1 MVVYRL
7 AQKMAENEFHLNPED
22 VPTPQHPPSAEPN
35 AAEGSSSD
43 PSGLSP
49 SQREVLERCLHA
61 LTHAKNDSHIL
72 AALLLVNNSLSSSST
87 LYRLIHT
94 IPIPEPNIYCI
105 AHCYLLCLD
114 HKVVSSRTAGYR
126 DATSDF

>member
-22 VPTPQHPPSAEPN
+22 VPTPQHPPSEEPN

-61 LTHAKNDSHIL
+61 LTHAKSDSHIL

-87 LYRLIHT
+87 LYRFPNQAYILYCSLLSLVFRSQGCVQQDSW
-94 IPIPEPNIYCI
+94 IPGRYIGF
-105 AHCYLLCLD
+105 L
-114 HKVVSSRTAGYR
+114 KR
-126 DATSDF
+126 